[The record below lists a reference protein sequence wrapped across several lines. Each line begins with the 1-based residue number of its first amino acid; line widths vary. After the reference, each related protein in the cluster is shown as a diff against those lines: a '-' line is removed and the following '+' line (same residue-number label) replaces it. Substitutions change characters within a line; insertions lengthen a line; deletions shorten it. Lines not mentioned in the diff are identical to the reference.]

1 MRPTARLIL
10 PMAVL
15 ALAGLGC
22 HRSKASQGA
31 AAVVAPGATIQGEIK
46 EILPAPPYDYLRL
59 ATAGGDVWA
68 AIPAADLKVGSRISV
83 QVQLH
88 QATFESP
95 SLHRTFQNLY
105 MGTVP
110 GLAPAAPMGAQ
121 PGPAM
126 APVAKAQGGDAR
138 AIAEIY
144 AQKDKLKDKTVT
156 VRGKV
161 VKYNEGIL
169 GKTWIHLQDGS
180 GSQASRDFDLA
191 VTTKG
196 TSKLGEVI
204 TVKGTLHLARDF
216 GSGYTYPVILEDAK
230 IVN

>member
-1 MRPTARLIL
+1 MRPIARLIL
-10 PMAVL
+10 PIAAL

-22 HRSKASQGA
+22 HRSKASQ
-31 AAVVAPGATIQGEIK
+31 AAVVAPGGTIQGEIK
-46 EILPAPPYDYLRL
+46 EVLPAPPYDYLRI

-68 AIPAADLKVGSRISV
+68 AIPAADLKVGARISV

-88 QATFESP
+88 QPTFESP

-110 GLAPAAPMGAQ
+110 GLAPAAPMAAQ
-121 PGPAM
+121 PAPAVT
-126 APVAKAQGGDAR
+126 PVAKAQGGDAR
-138 AIAEIY
+138 AIAEVY
-144 AQKDKLKDKTVT
+144 AQKDKLKDRTVT

-180 GSQASRDFDLA
+180 GTQATRDFDLA

-204 TVKGTLHLARDF
+204 TIKGTLRLARDF
-216 GSGYTYPVILEDAK
+216 GSGYTYPVIVEDAK
-230 IVN
+230 IVK